1 MSKRQTKTKN
11 TKAAQ
16 NKKTQAKQNGQ
27 NSEKQAG
34 EKVAVV
40 LFNLGG
46 PDSKQSIK
54 PFLFNFFMDKNII
67 RAPIFVRYPLAKLI
81 SIRRSKREAGES
93 YNELGDKSPLLE
105 NSQEQAA
112 ALEKKLNAKKSD
124 PNEYRVHIC
133 MRYWHPMAD
142 DVAAKVRDEKP
153 DRVMLLPLYP
163 QFSTTTTRSS
173 LQVWNKAAEKTGLN
187 APTSM
192 LCCYPLD
199 DGYIKASAQN
209 VKKQYDKAVK
219 QSGQKKPRILFSA
232 HGLPEDIITDGD
244 PYQWQCEQSAKAI
257 VKYLRDHYG
266 MKGLDWAI
274 CYQSRVGPKKWI
286 GPSTED
292 ELKRAA
298 KDQKAVVI
306 YPHAFTQEHVETL
319 VEIEIEYRE
328 EAEKMGLPYMIRV
341 PTVSTSAAFIN
352 GLAKMVTDYTDAED
366 LLGPARTKTGNISR
380 AKQGSICPK
389 SFKRCCARSCGVR
402 QSA

>member
-1 MSKRQTKTKN
+1 
-11 TKAAQ
+11 
-16 NKKTQAKQNGQ
+16 
-27 NSEKQAG
+27 
-34 EKVAVV
+34 
-40 LFNLGG
+40 
-46 PDSKQSIK
+46 
-54 PFLFNFFMDKNII
+54 
-67 RAPIFVRYPLAKLI
+67 
-81 SIRRSKREAGES
+81 
-93 YNELGDKSPLLE
+93 
-105 NSQEQAA
+105 
-112 ALEKKLNAKKSD
+112 
-124 PNEYRVHIC
+124 
-133 MRYWHPMAD
+133 
-142 DVAAKVRDEKP
+142 
-153 DRVMLLPLYP
+153 
-163 QFSTTTTRSS
+163 
-173 LQVWNKAAEKTGLN
+173 
-187 APTSM
+187 
-192 LCCYPLD
+192 
-199 DGYIKASAQN
+199 
-209 VKKQYDKAVK
+209 
-219 QSGQKKPRILFSA
+219 
-232 HGLPEDIITDGD
+232 
-244 PYQWQCEQSAKAI
+244 